1 MTAPQPADL
10 GPYSG
15 VENLE
20 VMQEAV
26 NYNRYLLATV
36 RRYASTEGPVLD
48 FGAGT
53 GTFALPMGALGF
65 DVTALEPDTSLRRR
79 LDAHGLVTA
88 ADLTDLPD
96 GAFEYAYTLNVLE
109 HIEDDAEVL
118 GSLHAKLKPG
128 GRLLIYVPAFPLLFT
143 TMDAKV
149 GHVRRYTR
157 ADLLAKVT
165 AAGFRV
171 DVLTYVDS
179 LGFAA
184 TLLFKMIGSADG
196 EIDRRMLKLYDRCAF
211 PLSRALDLAVGRWVG
226 KNLLLVAHKAT
237 ARLAAR

>member
-1 MTAPQPADL
+1 MSAPQPANL

-26 NYNRYLLATV
+26 NYNRYLLATL
-36 RRYASTEGPVLD
+36 RRYSPAEGQVLD

-53 GTFALPMGALGF
+53 GTFALPMAGLGF
-65 DVTALEPDTSLRRR
+65 NVTALEPDASLRRR
-79 LDAHGLVTA
+79 LDARGLTTA
-88 ADLTDLPD
+88 ADLTALPD

-109 HIEDDAEVL
+109 HIEDDAAVL
-118 GSLHAKLKPG
+118 GSLHAKLKPD

-149 GHVRRYTR
+149 GHMRRYTR
-157 ADLLAKVT
+157 SNLLAKVL
-165 AAGFRV
+165 AAGFRL

-184 TLLFKMIGSADG
+184 TLLFKMLGNADG
-196 EIDRRMLKLYDRCAF
+196 EIDRRLLKLYDRCAF
-211 PLSRALDLAVGRWVG
+211 PVSRALDLIVGRWVG

-237 ARLAAR
+237 AGPATR